1 MKTENPT
8 TLPATEVNP
17 RPRRRNHTN
26 KYKLTIL
33 ERVDRCEANGERV
46 GEVLRKEGLY
56 SSQLATWRR
65 QRREGTLGALGRK
78 RGPKPS
84 KSSEQLENEKLQR
97 EVARLQK
104 RLAHAE
110 KIIDVQKKL
119 SEVLGLTLEE
129 PPPLDED
136 S

>member
-1 MKTENPT
+1 METEKST
-8 TLPATEVNP
+8 TAPATEVNP
-17 RPRRRNHTN
+17 RPRRRNHPN
-26 KYKLTIL
+26 KYKLMIL

-65 QRREGTLGALGRK
+65 QRRDGTLGALGRK

-84 KSSEQLENEKLQR
+84 KSAEQLENEKLQR

-129 PPPLDED
+129 PPPLDEN

>member
-33 ERVDRCEANGERV
+33 ERVDRCESNGERV

-84 KSSEQLENEKLQR
+84 RSSEQLENEKLVTVHPPVFADVR
-97 EVARLQK
+97 INTPRGID
-104 RLAHAE
+104 LATAA
-110 KIIDVQKKL
+110 
-119 SEVLGLTLEE
+119 
-129 PPPLDED
+129 
-136 S
+136 

>member
-1 MKTENPT
+1 METENPT
-8 TLPATEVNP
+8 TTPATEVSP
-17 RPRRRNHTN
+17 RPRRRNLSN
-26 KYKLTIL
+26 KYKLQIL
-33 ERVDRCEANGERV
+33 ERVDRCEASGERI

-84 KSSEQLENEKLQR
+84 KSAEQLENEKLRRQL
-97 EVARLQK
+97 ARVQK
-104 RLAHAE
+104 KLEHAE

-119 SEVLGLTLEE
+119 SEVLGVTLEE
-129 PPPLDED
+129 PPAFDED
-136 S
+136 D